1 MEGNLGKKGKWR
13 GRGWWG
19 EQKEQRCNPMLM
31 EISLPSSPAFFFPFF
46 LKDVQGYLVS
56 AQVPFWLFIIC
67 ICSVPQDFYSGGPIS
82 SLKARQVRKLK
93 GIFPVNI
100 LWATP
105 GKGNQQPLLPVFIQI
120 LGANNIIFYSS
131 KNSWGPREN
140 RIGNVTGLKNL
151 LLLRTQFCQTWIL
164 WLRNLIHAPGFQ
176 RYAGPGTVLA
186 IRKCCQLIPT
196 YREKTYPTKFSVLI
210 SLFLTAVLLS
220 LRGQI

>member
-1 MEGNLGKKGKWR
+1 MKRPRLMRGAKGT
-13 GRGWWG
+13 
-19 EQKEQRCNPMLM
+19 EMQPYVNENFPPL
-31 EISLPSSPAFFFPFF
+31 LPSFFFPFF

-56 AQVPFWLFIIC
+56 AQVPFWLSIIC

-82 SLKARQVRKLK
+82 SLKARQVRKQK

-105 GKGNQQPLLPVFIQI
+105 RKGNQQPLLPVFIQI

-131 KNSWGPREN
+131 KNSWGPWEN

-176 RYAGPGTVLA
+176 RDAGPGTGLA
-186 IRKCCQLIPT
+186 IRKCCRLIPT
-196 YREKTYPTKFSVLI
+196 YREKTYPPKFSVLI
-210 SLFLTAVLLS
+210 SLFLTAVQLS